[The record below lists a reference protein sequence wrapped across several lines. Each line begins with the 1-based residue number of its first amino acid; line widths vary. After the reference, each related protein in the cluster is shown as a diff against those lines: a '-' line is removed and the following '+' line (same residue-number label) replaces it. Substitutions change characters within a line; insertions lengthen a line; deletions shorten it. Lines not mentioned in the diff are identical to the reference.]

1 MPPKVNVNVELQNL
15 NKLILEIKT
24 DLQNKATS
32 SKLDELL
39 LEIRTKDV
47 KIEIL
52 ESVAEYC

>member
-32 SKLDELL
+32 SELDELL
-39 LEIRTKDV
+39 LEIRD
-47 KIEIL
+47 
-52 ESVAEYC
+52 